1 MRSAAGTAQG
11 PGGTLPEGTLTFL
24 FTDIEGSTKLLQ
36 ELGEERYG
44 EVLAQHHT
52 ILREVLSGQN
62 GVEVGT
68 EGDAF
73 FVVFPQVSDA
83 VNAAV
88 RAQRSLHE
96 SDWGSDIEVAVRMGI
111 HTGEARRM
119 GDRYVGIDVHR
130 AARIAGAAHGRQVL
144 VSRLTAEHVRSSSS
158 VEPGIRLKD
167 LGPSRLKDLEQPEHL
182 FQLSAEGLL
191 DDFPPP
197 STLDHPVDL
206 PQPSGSYVPR
216 ERQQIEIAELLRSD
230 RLVTLTGPGGTGKTR
245 LAIEVARH
253 LSEDS
258 SAGTFFVPLAP
269 IADHELVAAT
279 IAKALRIRE
288 VGARPIIESLHDFF
302 GDQEVL
308 LILDN
313 FEHVIDAAPLV
324 SSLLTSSTGLRILVT
339 SRASLHVSGEQEY
352 PVPPMSV
359 PAPERNES
367 AEQLLTYEG
376 VTLFEQRARDVRP
389 GFSVNPSNAKAVAEI
404 CARLDGLPLAIELA
418 AAKSRFLTPA
428 DIAARLEDALTLL
441 EGSSRD
447 RPARQQTLRNAIAWS
462 YGLLPEEARALLRTL
477 GIFSGGWTLEA
488 AEAVCPTESALRDE
502 LLQGMETL
510 VDNSLVMMREDDVTH
525 SARFV
530 MLQTIR
536 EFALECLGEVGERE
550 DLRRRHALYFL
561 GLARKAEQNMFVEG
575 MEWPDRLEVEHD
587 NLRAALR
594 WAKETGNAA
603 VGLELATCM
612 WRFWQVRSHL
622 AEGRRQLSELL
633 DMEEAR
639 EHPDLRAPALN
650 AIGGLAYWQN
660 DFEATRRYY
669 QEAHDAYS
677 SLDDPAGLAESLHNL
692 GFLSL
697 LEHRP
702 DEALKTHRRSLALY
716 EELGDESGVA
726 YSKWANGLAQLQ
738 CRDLDEARRMALEAK
753 ETFDRLE
760 NWFGQSLANFILHQ
774 VERMKGNHEGAL
786 RMMIA
791 SLDLPGNAGDI
802 SSMLSLIELLADS
815 YIAVGE
821 AQLGLQLA
829 AGAEKARNEYG
840 GGAPPELLELGDPK
854 ELARAQLSDADIE
867 AAWEEGCCLSLDE
880 TIALGRKGG
889 ERLMDGPI
897 HPASSG

>member
-1 MRSAAGTAQG
+1 MPNPAGTAQD
-11 PGGTLPEGTLTFL
+11 PGASLPEGTLTFL
-24 FTDIEGSTKLLQ
+24 FTDIQGSTKLLQ
-36 ELGEERYG
+36 QLGEHRYG
-44 EVLAQHHT
+44 EVLAQHHS
-52 ILREVLSGQN
+52 ILREVLAGQN
-62 GVEVGT
+62 GIEVGT

-73 FVVFPQVSDA
+73 FVVFRQVSDA
-83 VNAAV
+83 VNAALRV
-88 RAQRSLHE
+88 QRKLRDN
-96 SDWGSDIEVAVRMGI
+96 DWGSDIEVEVRMGI

-130 AARIAGAAHGRQVL
+130 AARIAGAAHGRQIL
-144 VSRLTAEHVRSSSS
+144 ISRLTAEHVRSSST
-158 VEPGIRLKD
+158 VEPGIRLRD

-182 FQLSAEGLL
+182 FQLSVDGLP

-197 STLDHPVDL
+197 SALDHPVEL
-206 PQPSGSYVPR
+206 PQLSGTFVPR
-216 ERQQIEIAELLRSD
+216 EKEQSEIVDLLRTD

-245 LAIEVARH
+245 LAVEVAKQ
-253 LSEDS
+253 LSEDCS
-258 SAGTFFVPLAP
+258 EGTFFVPLAP

-279 IAKALRIRE
+279 IAKALGIRE
-288 VGARPIIESLHDFF
+288 VGTRPIVDSLLDFF
-302 GDQEVL
+302 SDREVL

-313 FEHVIDAAPLV
+313 FEHVIDAAPVV
-324 SSLLTSSTGLRILVT
+324 SSLLTHSTRLRILVT

-352 PVPPMSV
+352 PIPPMSV
-359 PAPERNES
+359 PVPARNEGP
-367 AEQLLTYEG
+367 EQLLTYESI
-376 VTLFEQRARDVRP
+376 TLFEHRARDVRP

-418 AAKSRFLTPA
+418 AAKSRFLTPT
-428 DIAARLEDALTLL
+428 DIAGRLEDALTLL
-441 EGSSRD
+441 EGNSRD

-462 YGLLPEEARALLRTL
+462 YGLLTEEAQGLLRTL

-488 AEAVCPTESALRDE
+488 AEAVCPPESALKGD

-510 VDNSLVMMREDDVTH
+510 VDNSLVVMREDDITH

-536 EFALECLGEVGERE
+536 EFALECLGEVGESE

-561 GLARKAEQNMFVEG
+561 DLARRAGENMFVEG

-594 WAKETGNAA
+594 WAKETRNAA

-622 AEGRRQLSELL
+622 AEGRAQLSELL
-633 DMEEAR
+633 EMDEAR
-639 EHPDLRAPALN
+639 EHPLRAPALN

-702 DEALKTHRRSLALY
+702 DEALETHRRSLALF
-716 EELGDESGVA
+716 EQLGDESGVA

-760 NWFGQSLANFILHQ
+760 NWFGQSLAEFILHQ
-774 VERMKGNHEGAL
+774 VERMGGNHEGAL
-786 RMMIA
+786 RMMIE
-791 SLDLPGNAGDI
+791 SLDHPGHAGDI
-802 SSMLSLIELLADS
+802 SSMLSLIALLADS
-815 YIAVGE
+815 YIALGD
-821 AQLGLQLA
+821 AHLGLQLA
-829 AGAEKARNEYG
+829 AGAEKAKKEYG

-854 ELARAQLSDADIE
+854 ELARAQLSDEDIE
-867 AAWEEGCCLSLDE
+867 AAWEEGWCLSLDE
-880 TIALGRKGG
+880 TIALARKGSEG
-889 ERLMDGPI
+889 SAAGPVP
-897 HPASSG
+897 PASSG

>member
-1 MRSAAGTAQG
+1 MRNATGTEHE

-36 ELGEERYG
+36 ALGESRYG

-62 GVEVGT
+62 GIEVGT

-83 VNAAV
+83 VNAATHV
-88 RAQRSLHE
+88 QRRMHDN
-96 SDWGSDIEVAVRMGI
+96 DWGPDTEVAVRMGI

-130 AARIAGAAHGRQVL
+130 AARIAGAAHGRQIL
-144 VSRLTAEHVRSSSS
+144 VSRLTAEHVRSSAT

-167 LGPSRLKDLEQPEHL
+167 LGLSRLKDLEQPEHL
-182 FQLSAEGLL
+182 FQLSIDGLP

-206 PQPSGSYVPR
+206 PQPSGTFVPR
-216 ERQQIEIAELLRSD
+216 EREQAEIVELLRSD

-245 LAIEVARH
+245 LAIEVAKQ
-253 LSEDS
+253 LSEGS
-258 SAGTFFVPLAP
+258 FGGTFFVPLAP

-279 IAKALRIRE
+279 VAKALRIRE

-302 GDQEVL
+302 GDREVL

-324 SSLLTSSTGLRILVT
+324 SSLLTSSTALRILVT
-339 SRASLHVSGEQEY
+339 SRASLHVSGEREY

-359 PAPERNES
+359 PVPERNES

-389 GFSVNPSNAKAVAEI
+389 GFSVSPSNAKAVAEI

-462 YGLLPEEARALLRTL
+462 YGLLAEEARALLRTL

-488 AEAVCPTESALRDE
+488 ADAVCPTDGTPTGD

-510 VDNSLVMMREDDVTH
+510 VDNSLIVMREDDVTH

-561 GLARKAEQNMFVEG
+561 GIARKAQQNMFVEG

-594 WAKETGNAA
+594 WAKETR
-603 VGLELATCM
+603 E
-612 WRFWQVRSHL
+612 RS
-622 AEGRRQLSELL
+622 RRT
-633 DMEEAR
+633 
-639 EHPDLRAPALN
+639 RA
-650 AIGGLAYWQN
+650 
-660 DFEATRRYY
+660 
-669 QEAHDAYS
+669 
-677 SLDDPAGLAESLHNL
+677 
-692 GFLSL
+692 
-697 LEHRP
+697 
-702 DEALKTHRRSLALY
+702 
-716 EELGDESGVA
+716 
-726 YSKWANGLAQLQ
+726 
-738 CRDLDEARRMALEAK
+738 RDLHMAFLP
-753 ETFDRLE
+753 
-760 NWFGQSLANFILHQ
+760 
-774 VERMKGNHEGAL
+774 GAL
-786 RMMIA
+786 PPCR
-791 SLDLPGNAGDI
+791 G
-802 SSMLSLIELLADS
+802 
-815 YIAVGE
+815 
-821 AQLGLQLA
+821 QTA
-829 AGAEKARNEYG
+829 AERTARDG
-840 GGAPPELLELGDPK
+840 GGA
-854 ELARAQLSDADIE
+854 R
-867 AAWEEGCCLSLDE
+867 
-880 TIALGRKGG
+880 
-889 ERLMDGPI
+889 
-897 HPASSG
+897 